1 MASPL
6 PHRTAAPF
14 PGSRRLPGFALL
26 LLWLVAAP
34 AAASAQDLAPPRGTL
49 GPGTGAST
57 DGGPGDRSPGSVL
70 RFEPWRR
77 WWDFNQDPYLA
88 RLRSPMSLPVRAAP
102 LGARSGPSSPR
113 RPGPPVVYGEVY
125 PALFAALDST
135 KDVDLQASCLL
146 ALAKLGSPPEALR
159 ATLDLPPLEAVVLP
173 YLQAANERVRDLAV
187 LALGISGEAR
197 FAPLLSSIARDLPA
211 GRKAIRGGKV
221 DRRTRTFATYALGLL
236 GAQSHR
242 RAERA
247 LVEHDLRL
255 IASENIET
263 ADLLVASTICLGWCP
278 LPVLPAAEEERATPG
293 GREATI
299 RALLDLADARKVD
312 FRGSAQIP
320 VAVARL
326 IAAPLDSGGASQPV
340 GASGRMAEL
349 REEVVTRFSAE
360 LHGPR
365 AEKLATTREG
375 LAQALGLLVLDRPA
389 GADLVAIEKL
399 TAVARTGQETEALL
413 AMVALARICG
423 RSSQERGQTARD
435 LRKTLTR
442 LAMEGSSLQQ
452 ASALLALGIAD
463 DRGQASGHPP
473 ALGTRA
479 FLAKRARSGSPS
491 QSTAAAVALGLTGDG
506 RNGAAIRG
514 GLTSGDF
521 IDRGARAIAAAMLM
535 DEGALEIIR
544 NELRRNLYRPYLTR
558 DFATALALVG
568 DTSLVPTLVDRLVNA
583 IFIPERVAAV
593 QAFEWCMDP
602 AAADALLFV
611 LTERRLSSKRID
623 DTSRAFAASA
633 LGNLCARD
641 PLPWNTRLALD
652 VVWNAA
658 PPSLTDARNGGGV
671 LDVL

>member
-1 MASPL
+1 MLMAL
-6 PHRTAAPF
+6 TA
-14 PGSRRLPGFALL
+14 GSS
-26 LLWLVAAP
+26 VAAP
-34 AAASAQDLAPPRGTL
+34 QDLAPPRGSL

-57 DGGPGDRSPGSVL
+57 DGGPGDRSPATVL
-70 RFEPWRR
+70 RLQPWRR

-88 RLRSPMSLPVRAAP
+88 RMRSPMSLPVRAAP
-102 LGARSGPSSPR
+102 LGIPGRATSPR
-113 RPGPPVVYGEVY
+113 RPAPSVVYGEVY
-125 PALFAALDST
+125 PALLGALEAT

-146 ALAKLGSPPEALR
+146 SLAKLGSPPEALI
-159 ATLDLPPLEAVVLP
+159 ASLELPALGDVLPP
-173 YLQAANERVRDLAV
+173 YLRAANERVRDLSV

-197 FAPLLSSIARDLPA
+197 FAPLLSSIARDRRE
-211 GRKAIRGGKV
+211 GREAIRGGKV

-236 GAQSHR
+236 GANSHR

-247 LVEHDLRL
+247 LIEHDLRL
-255 IASENIET
+255 IATENLDT
-263 ADLLVASTICLGWCP
+263 ADLLVASIISLGWCP
-278 LPVLPAAEEERATPG
+278 LPVLPATEEEGVTPG

-299 RALLDLADARKVD
+299 RALLGLADARGAD
-312 FRGSAQIP
+312 FRGKAQLP

-326 IAAPLDSGGASQPV
+326 IAAPVGSEGPPRAVAASK
-340 GASGRMAEL
+340 RMDEL
-349 REEVVTRFSAE
+349 REEAVARFTAQ

-375 LAQALGLLVLDRPA
+375 LAQALGLLVLDQASP
-389 GADLVAIEKL
+389 ADLAAIDGLTEVAS
-399 TAVARTGQETEALL
+399 TGQETEALL
-413 AMVALARICG
+413 AMVALGRICG
-423 RSSQERGQTARD
+423 RSSLERGQTARQ
-435 LRKTLTR
+435 LRRILTR

-452 ASALLALGIAD
+452 ASALLALGVAD
-463 DRGQASGHPP
+463 DRGQASGQAP

-479 FLAKRARSGSPS
+479 FLAKRTRASSPS
-491 QSTAAAVALGLTGDG
+491 QSTAASVALGLTGDG
-506 RNGAAIRG
+506 DHAAALRP

-521 IDRGARAIAAAMLM
+521 IDRGARAVAVAMLS
-535 DEGALEIIR
+535 DATGLEVIR
-544 NELRRNLYRPYLTR
+544 GELRRNLYRPYLTR

-568 DTSLVPTLVDRLVNA
+568 DPALVPLLVDRLVSA
-583 IFIPERVAAV
+583 TFIPERIAAV
-593 QAFEWCMDP
+593 QAFEWCLDP
-602 AAADALLFV
+602 EAANALLFV
-611 LTERRLSSKRID
+611 LTERRLGTKRID